1 VANDNLGIH
10 IPEDESPMK
19 IVRDENGVI
28 EYCNHGTIIS
38 IEDWARA
45 AKHLS
50 EWAARQ
56 SVCKECSHSRAGSA
70 FFINPPQARAIPV
83 DSDYKQVRVLFLC
96 SVCNNRYNLTH
107 EYKVITIRIDGKE
120 VLVPIFASRETDP
133 ELEVILSND
142 V

>member
-10 IPEDESPMK
+10 IPEDESPMR

-28 EYCNHGTIIS
+28 EYCNHGAIIS

-56 SVCKECSHSRAGSA
+56 SVCKECSHSRTVSA
-70 FFINPPQARAIPV
+70 FLVSPLQARAILV
-83 DSDYKQVRVLFLC
+83 DSDYKQVKVLFLC